1 MRSRQAS
8 NWTRPRSGSAY
19 GGRVPPRRIA
29 SLSAGMGA
37 SAGAP
42 VSSGDAFS
50 TAPLSASTE
59 SRTGAEAS
67 STTPPTTSS
76 AAVSARFLRSLAS
89 SNFLSSSS
97 TRPRNSSH
105 PPGNTSFTTATASCA
120 RVIARYKRERVSNTP
135 APRSM
140 TWSSPTQITTSRSKP
155 SMLSTLSTTSHG
167 FEPELRS
174 SSRGSAALA
183 VAAST
188 SSNPPSASPNGPRSF
203 STNTSSGQTTATRSS
218 RSLRSVSCF
227 CTAESAS
234 TTSGA

>member
-155 SMLSTLSTTSHG
+155 SMLSTVSTTSHC
-167 FEPELRS
+167 FEL
-174 SSRGSAALA
+174 SRASVSTRGQTALA
-183 VAAST
+183 IAAST
-188 SSNPPSASPNGPRSF
+188 SSKRAKVSVM
-203 STNTSSGQTTATRSS
+203 
-218 RSLRSVSCF
+218 SLRSVQF
-227 CTAESAS
+227 LFR
-234 TTSGA
+234 